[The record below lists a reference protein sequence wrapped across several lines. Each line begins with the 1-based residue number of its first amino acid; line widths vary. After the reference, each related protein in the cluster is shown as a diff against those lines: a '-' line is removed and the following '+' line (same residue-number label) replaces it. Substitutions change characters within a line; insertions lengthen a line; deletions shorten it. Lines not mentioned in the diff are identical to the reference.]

1 MGKQGFK
8 REKRKTRK
16 KQGKNNK
23 KIKKNNMFTNFV
35 LIPAINY
42 FDVKPKF

>member
-8 REKRKTRK
+8 IEKWKTRK

-23 KIKKNNMFTNFV
+23 KLRKTTCLQI
-35 LIPAINY
+35 LS
-42 FDVKPKF
+42 